1 MPSVD
6 VSAFAPLHVLSLVLS
21 RWLSLETY
29 SLFGEGRGWV
39 VFQISLLPLFF
50 LALSLSSHAPL
61 PPSLPPSPPEFPL
74 FIAIC
79 RICVVYVWAGC
90 KEARRRS
97 SPPPPLTLSLLSVP
111 LLPLDPGD
119 ASAER
124 RGSRVVH
131 LRAEKKGAS
140 MRSGGAD
147 PESNPERPGRHGGRK
162 EMATRSGAR
171 TPVTASYDWR
181 EAGGSEVRGTS
192 GSELRKRGAK
202 GRSRW
207 KEGVWVNRT
216 VGRSGRWDARRG
228 RGGKS
233 AQLKEEADC
242 WR

>member
-1 MPSVD
+1 MPSVG
-6 VSAFAPLHVLSLVLS
+6 VRAFAPLHVLSLVLS
-21 RWLSLETY
+21 RWLSFEIY

-61 PPSLPPSPPEFPL
+61 PPFLPPSPPEFPL

-79 RICVVYVWAGC
+79 RIYVWLRC

-97 SPPPPLTLSLLSVP
+97 SPPPPLTLFLLSVP

-131 LRAEKKGAS
+131 LRAEEKGAS
-140 MRSGGAD
+140 MRSGGAY
-147 PESNPERPGRHGGRK
+147 PESNPERPGRQGGRK

-181 EAGGSEVRGTS
+181 EG
-192 GSELRKRGAK
+192 LR
-202 GRSRW
+202 
-207 KEGVWVNRT
+207 
-216 VGRSGRWDARRG
+216 
-228 RGGKS
+228 
-233 AQLKEEADC
+233 
-242 WR
+242 